1 MGVGGG
7 VKCIGRARGVGGGT
21 KWEMVDEHTEKGNG
35 VMRDGGRNVRSQM
48 RWYYVKLSNSMFI
61 LLGSKVS

>member
-1 MGVGGG
+1 M
-7 VKCIGRARGVGGGT
+7 GGGT
-21 KWEMVDEHTEKGNG
+21 KWEMVDEHTERANG
-35 VMRDGGRNVRSQM
+35 VMRDGGRNVRSKM